1 MVTEVLTGALRIP
14 SGLQVNTSKALFRVR
29 SYQLPV
35 MPPKLSGHPKSVPM
49 VCRISL

>member
-1 MVTEVLTGALRIP
+1 MLMDQSSQDDT
-14 SGLQVNTSKALFRVR
+14 TSKTSSALFRVR